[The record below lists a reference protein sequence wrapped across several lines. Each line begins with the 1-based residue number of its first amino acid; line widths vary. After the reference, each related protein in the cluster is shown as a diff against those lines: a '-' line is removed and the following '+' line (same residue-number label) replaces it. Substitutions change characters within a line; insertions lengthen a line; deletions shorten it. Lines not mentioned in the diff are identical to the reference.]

1 MAKNW
6 CVGALLAGLLLL
18 GGSPSPGGAADS
30 KSAVERAKYAEKLA
44 IPGVSDAGK
53 INDYLYRG
61 AQPSGKGL
69 KELRALHID
78 TIVDLRGEFRF
89 SLLKRER
96 KHAKALGIQVVSI
109 PGNGWSAPND
119 KEVAE
124 FFSLVR
130 KQPRRRIFI
139 HCWLGGDRVGL
150 FVAAYR
156 IAFDGWTPDQAI
168 QEMHQFH
175 FKSHWH
181 PGMARYVR
189 GFPERLAHSPE
200 LAPYRRE
207 QAAGAADVFGP
218 SAGKYRWRPASEG
231 GPTWLVAF
239 VGGGQESYGDPALI
253 VAQIVDAGD
262 LAEVLVILRAK
273 WGMVWQSDEDPH
285 ALAVRSA
292 RGDEISAVL
301 RHVGRGA
308 DFLEHPVFRIG
319 RADPHGLLHAHA
331 PAAPAFRGASLI
343 HMFM

>member
-6 CVGALLAGLLLL
+6 CMGALLAGLLAL
-18 GGSPSPGGAADS
+18 SGAARLSADL
-30 KSAVERAKYAEKLA
+30 KSAVEQAKYAEKLA
-44 IPGVSDAGK
+44 ILGVSDAGK

-69 KELRALHID
+69 KELKALHID

-89 SLLKRER
+89 FLLKRDR

-109 PGNGWSAPND
+109 PGNGWSTPND
-119 KEVAE
+119 KEIAE

-130 KQPRRRIFI
+130 AQPRRRIFV
-139 HCWLGGDRVGL
+139 HCWLGGDRVGM

-156 IAFDGWTPDQAI
+156 MAFEGWTPDQAI

-189 GFPERLAHSPE
+189 GFPERLAHSPG

-207 QAAGAADVFGP
+207 RAAGAADVFGP
-218 SAGKYRWRPASEG
+218 SARNIIN
-231 GPTWLVAF
+231 GPPQKAAPTRSVAF

-253 VAQIVDAGD
+253 VVQIVDAGD
-262 LAEVLVILRAK
+262 LAEVLVILWALR
-273 WGMVWQSDEDPH
+273 GMIRQGNEDPH

-292 RGDEISAVL
+292 LGEEISAVL
-301 RHVGRGA
+301 RHVGRGT

-319 RADPHGLLHAHA
+319 RADPQSLLHAHA